1 MIYLKQWG
9 PLKIST
15 SNGMFWLNM
24 FKTLDVTKK
33 VNLYA
38 KLYGME
44 MQEGTSIIDCIKEI
58 KEIKTSIIVGE
69 MFIKEWLVHI
79 VLNALPPSY

>member
-1 MIYLKQWG
+1 
-9 PLKIST
+9 
-15 SNGMFWLNM
+15 
-24 FKTLDVTKK
+24 
-33 VNLYA
+33 
-38 KLYGME
+38 ME
-44 MQEGTSIIDCIKEI
+44 MQEETSIVDCIKEI

>member
-15 SNGMFWLNM
+15 SNGMVWLNM

-38 KLYGME
+38 KVYGNE
-44 MQEGTSIIDCIKEI
+44 DARRNI
-58 KEIKTSIIVGE
+58 
-69 MFIKEWLVHI
+69 
-79 VLNALPPSY
+79 YY